1 MKRFGVD
8 NFKESQVIKKVK
20 KVARSAGMIV
30 IYPAMILYYLFKDKK
45 VPISSKSIIAAAL
58 AYFIFPADSIP
69 DITPIIGYSDDLSIL
84 LVSIAQ
90 FYKYITP
97 EILSKTKDKLIGW
110 FGEIQEIDKQE
121 NHLRKRLLT
130 KSEEID

>member
-1 MKRFGVD
+1 MKRFGAD

-121 NHLRKRLLT
+121 KPPEKTFTN
-130 KSEEID
+130 

>member
-1 MKRFGVD
+1 MKRFGAD

-30 IYPAMILYYLFKDKK
+30 IYPAIILYYLFKDKK

>member
-1 MKRFGVD
+1 MKRFGAD